1 MYTRLISTALFC
13 LQLFLLVFWIYVALD
28 KLWDLENFHRSLK
41 RQPFPNWWADI
52 LFWFLPLLELT
63 IGLLFALPSHRPPYS
78 QKPITAASGRPS
90 KNNEAGTKMQILSTF
105 KVSKRHY
112 RFINPFLLS
121 ALLLFFFSIYIGLG
135 VLGAYEKL
143 PCGCASVFSDLS
155 WSSHL
160 VVNSILIALSVL
172 GWYLSSKNPPSK
184 KERIQPKMFSLD
196 SIIPVTISLL
206 HVFFHFF
213 NCRRFP
219 RRFALFPI

>member
-63 IGLLFALPSHRPPYS
+63 IGLLFTLPTHSTAYS
-78 QKPITAASGRPS
+78 QKPITAASGRAS
-90 KNNEAGTKMQILSTF
+90 KNNDSGRKMQILSTF
-105 KVSKRHY
+105 KVGKRHY

-121 ALLLFFFSIYIGLG
+121 ALLLFVFSIYIGFG
-135 VLGAYEKL
+135 VLGLYEKR

-155 WSSHL
+155 WTAHL
-160 VVNSILIALSVL
+160 IVNIILLMVSIL
-172 GWYLSSKNPPSK
+172 G
-184 KERIQPKMFSLD
+184 
-196 SIIPVTISLL
+196 
-206 HVFFHFF
+206 
-213 NCRRFP
+213 
-219 RRFALFPI
+219 